1 MMIYLN
7 KLLTVKFLLLRRPP
21 GREAYGDVFYLH
33 SRLLERACKVI
44 ADDGIAKDMNDLPD
58 SLKSIVKVVVH

>member
-1 MMIYLN
+1 
-7 KLLTVKFLLLRRPP
+7 VKHTRDT
-21 GREAYGDVFYLH
+21 Y

-58 SLKSIVKVVVH
+58 SLKSIVKGGGSLTALPLLKLKLVTFLHTSQQT